1 MGDEHL
7 PELYT
12 DRELT
17 RARRKAKA
25 IGWVQGGGAVLAV
38 GIVYSIIGWL
48 PTILVL
54 GVVAYGVYR
63 LLRSPKAAE

>member
-12 DRELT
+12 DRDLT

-25 IGWVQGGGAVLAV
+25 VGWVQGGGAVLAV
-38 GIVYSIIGWL
+38 GVVYSIIGWI

-54 GVVAYGVYR
+54 GVVAYGIYR
-63 LLRSPKAAE
+63 LLRSPKTSE

>member
-1 MGDEHL
+1 MSDEHL

-12 DRELT
+12 ERELT

-25 IGWVQGGGAVLAV
+25 VGWLQGGGAVLAV

-54 GVVAYGVYR
+54 GVVAYGIYR
-63 LLRSPKAAE
+63 LLRSPKDTE

>member
-1 MGDEHL
+1 MRDEHL

-12 DRELT
+12 DRDLT

-25 IGWVQGGGAVLAV
+25 VGWVQGGGAVLAV
-38 GIVYSIIGWL
+38 GFVYSIIGWL
-48 PTILVL
+48 PTLLVL

-63 LLRSPKAAE
+63 LLRSPKAPE